1 MNRSSAHAEYLSS
14 RADPDL
20 IDEADVLD
28 AVYADRMG
36 AADRDAWERFDHAQ
50 QVEVTCD
57 TALDQLDDL
66 STVSRRATATQW
78 RVIDDILRLARQDP
92 EPWVGADPTAD
103 PAWSDPRGRSIA
115 SVRRL
120 RSEFAVRAAVADIGA
135 RLRIAE
141 VTVHAIAGRTAT
153 LRERCPRVWA
163 DFLHGRVS
171 TENAAIAA
179 DVAAALPDDPAAW
192 ALFDEAVVDAAQ
204 RCTPSGF
211 RRRARAARERVH
223 PEPIDER
230 HARARD
236 DRSVCSIPEFDG
248 LATISLTTDA
258 ADAASALERIDGIVD
273 HLLAQDGETRTRA
286 QLRADV
292 AIDLLRNG
300 SSPLT
305 SDAPS
310 GTAISITIPMM
321 TLLGRGDAPAT
332 LDGYGPIPLETARR
346 YAAGAKSLVRILTDP
361 VTGTV
366 LDIDRRTRR
375 IPADLRRWLWARD
388 PECAFPGCARS
399 SRECDID
406 HRLDWQY
413 GGKTSADN
421 NEPLRTSHHP
431 VKHESLWRLS
441 RDPATGVREW
451 TSPSG
456 MTVGLDPP
464 PF

>member
-1 MNRSSAHAEYLSS
+1 MNTSSAHAEHSSS
-14 RADPDL
+14 RAELHL

-28 AVYADRMG
+28 ALYADQTSD
-36 AADRDAWERFDHAQ
+36 ADRDAWEGFIRAQ
-50 QVEVTCD
+50 HVEARYD
-57 TALDQLDDL
+57 ASLDQLDDL
-66 STVSRRATATQW
+66 ASVSRRATATQW
-78 RVIDDILRLARQDP
+78 RVIDETLGLARQDP
-92 EPWVGADPTAD
+92 EPWVGVDPTAD
-103 PAWSDPRGRSIA
+103 PAWSDPRGRSVA
-115 SVRRL
+115 TVRRL
-120 RSEFAVRAAVADIGA
+120 RSEFAVRAAVADIGT

-141 VTVHAIAGRTAT
+141 VTVHAIAERAAT
-153 LRERCPRVWA
+153 LRARCPRVWA

-171 TENAAIAA
+171 PENAAIAA

-192 ALFDEAVVDAAQ
+192 ALFDDAVADAAQ

-223 PEPIDER
+223 PEPMDER
-230 HARARD
+230 HARARE
-236 DRSVCSIPEFDG
+236 DRSVCSTPEFDG

-258 ADAASALERIDGIVD
+258 ADAASALDRVDGIVD
-273 HLLAQDGETRTRA
+273 HLQAQDGETRTRA

-305 SDAPS
+305 AEAPS
-310 GTAISITIPMM
+310 DTAISITIPMM

-413 GGKTSADN
+413 GGNTSAEN
-421 NEPLRTSHHP
+421 NEPLCTSHHP
-431 VKHESLWRLS
+431 VKHESLWSLS
-441 RDPATGVREW
+441 RDPVTGALQW

>member
-1 MNRSSAHAEYLSS
+1 MNIDSPLVEYLHT
-14 RADPDL
+14 RADLHL

-28 AVYADRMG
+28 ALYADQMSD
-36 AADRDAWERFDHAQ
+36 ADRDAWERFDRAQHA
-50 QVEVTCD
+50 EEIYD
-57 TALDQLDDL
+57 TSLDQLDDL
-66 STVSRRATATQW
+66 ASVSRRATATQW
-78 RVIDDILRLARQDP
+78 RIIDDTLRLARRDP

-103 PAWSDPRGRSIA
+103 SAWSDPRGRSIA
-115 SVRRL
+115 TVRRQ
-120 RSEFAVRAAVADIGA
+120 RSEFAVRAAVADIA
-135 RLRIAE
+135 TRLRIAE
-141 VTVHAIAGRTAT
+141 ATVHAIAARAAT
-153 LRERCPRVWA
+153 LRERCPRVWTG
-163 DFLHGRVS
+163 FLDGRVS
-171 TENAAIAA
+171 AENAAIAA
-179 DVAAALPDDPAAW
+179 DVAAALPADAAAW
-192 ALFDEAVVDAAQ
+192 ALFDDAVADAAQ

-236 DRSVCSIPEFDG
+236 GRSVHASPEFDG
-248 LATISLTTDA
+248 LATLFLTTDA
-258 ADAASALERIDGIVD
+258 ADVASALHRVDGIVD
-273 HLLAQDGETRTRA
+273 HLQAQDGETRTRA

-305 SDAPS
+305 ADAPS

-421 NEPLRTSHHP
+421 NEPLCTSHHP